1 MSNQIASMFAS
12 LGFKVD
18 TTGLDSFNS
27 KLREVRGNTVV
38 AARNIGVLAEKL
50 RSASSALDGVT
61 TKLDKV
67 SLKKANQN
75 IADSYKS
82 VATNVNL
89 VEKALISIQN
99 NQKGITKALG
109 RIHASVRAGE
119 PLWEKYRATVRAT
132 KEDLVAVN
140 GKMKELRANS
150 TVSLRVNQGRGGNSG
165 SGNQSTTRQTNNNS
179 MFGGMF
185 GGRGDFSGGFFRSML
200 PAVAL
205 AGGLPSAGFAVKETV
220 QAGRERMKMSNIMTA
235 STKDAEEYAKAMEYV
250 RAESNR
256 LGQST
261 TEMGLGFAKVMQSV
275 QGKLSLEKTQKIF
288 TGFGELM
295 TVMGNSADDQK
306 GVYRAMTQM
315 FSKGKIEAEEE
326 GQMAERGLPIKEL
339 IKKAAMEV
347 YKVDQKGYEKMR
359 KAGTVKAEDVLPRVA
374 ELMSEMANKNSALDK
389 ALNQSVVKQQQ
400 FMNRLND
407 FAENI
412 MNSGLDAFLGKVFD
426 LLTGIVDHVE
436 YLGSAYKTTFK
447 ALNNF
452 TNGNGVLITVLTV
465 VLGLLLRKRKSL
477 IASGRAATTFLG
489 SLKNLSKF
497 IGGVFNSRLMLL
509 ARRFIW
515 ITALI
520 EGIAF
525 ASDQITKKLSGEA
538 NWIDWLTMKFELLG
552 LKIQTITMDARQSL
566 QAFWYELTH
575 FGEETFESAFYFG
588 GKNYDTRDKWLQ
600 NKAQKSGIKPK
611 YPEKSFS
618 EFKNRYGKLPSM
630 SSLPSTPN
638 RVGIPYANV
647 TSQNFQKTRPL
658 NIYLDGTL
666 KYSTTIDDYAPSSSF
681 NLYDG

>member
-18 TTGLDSFNS
+18 TTGLDNFNS
-27 KLREVRGNTVV
+27 KLREVRGNTAV
-38 AARNIGVLAEKL
+38 AATNIGVLAERL
-50 RSASSALDGVT
+50 RSASAALDGVT

-67 SLKKANQN
+67 SLKKANEN

-82 VATNVNL
+82 VASNVNL
-89 VEKALISIQN
+89 VEKALTSIQN

-109 RIHASVRAGE
+109 RIHASVKAGE

-150 TVSLRVNQGRGGNSG
+150 TVSLRVNQGRGGSSSDNS
-165 SGNQSTTRQTNNNS
+165 SSTRQTNNNS

-261 TEMGLGFAKVMQSV
+261 TEMGLGFAKVLQSV

-326 GQMAERGLPIKEL
+326 GQIAERGIPIKEL

-374 ELMSEMANKNSALDK
+374 ELMSAMANKNSALDK

-412 MNSGLDAFLGKVFD
+412 MTGGLDEMLSNIFDKLTSLVDILSEITTGAKGFKKAIDDLTGGNGLLSIALTLIIGLLFKKRKAIVSVAKNLKNFSGIARVVTGFLNGGMGQALISIAKRFGFVGIAISGALILLQQFGKAIQDQKLGKWTWIDTLEAKLENFKLRWELMTLDMQVNWINLKHALD
-426 LLTGIVDHVE
+426 PTWWSSGKKEI
-436 YLGSAYKTTFK
+436 YKYVGDIN
-447 ALNNF
+447 A
-452 TNGNGVLITVLTV
+452 
-465 VLGLLLRKRKSL
+465 
-477 IASGRAATTFLG
+477 
-489 SLKNLSKF
+489 
-497 IGGVFNSRLMLL
+497 
-509 ARRFIW
+509 
-515 ITALI
+515 
-520 EGIAF
+520 
-525 ASDQITKKLSGEA
+525 KKLSQSSMPSKNAGSIAEKNQMQQAIQNA
-538 NWIDWLTMKFELLG
+538 NA
-552 LKIQTITMDARQSL
+552 AR
-566 QAFWYELTH
+566 
-575 FGEETFESAFYFG
+575 G
-588 GKNYDTRDKWLQ
+588 GD
-600 NKAQKSGIKPK
+600 
-611 YPEKSFS
+611 KSF
-618 EFKNRYGKLPSM
+618 P
-630 SSLPSTPN
+630 
-638 RVGIPYANV
+638 IPYASPNAFKNPIV
-647 TSQNFQKTRPL
+647 IN
-658 NIYLDGTL
+658 NINKFHFDENNKL
-666 KYSTTIDDYAPSSSF
+666 KYSNATADVMP
-681 NLYDG
+681 

>member
-27 KLREVRGNTVV
+27 KLREVRGNTAV
-38 AARNIGVLAEKL
+38 AATNIGVLAERL

-82 VATNVNL
+82 VASNVGL
-89 VEKALISIQN
+89 VEKALTSIQN

-109 RIHASVRAGE
+109 RIHASVKAGE
-119 PLWEKYRATVRAT
+119 PLWDKYRATVRAT
-132 KEDLVAVN
+132 KEELVAVN

-150 TVSLRVNQGRGGNSG
+150 TVSLRVNQGRGGGSSDNS
-165 SGNQSTTRQTNNNS
+165 SNTRQTNNNS

-185 GGRGDFSGGFFRSML
+185 GGRGEFSGGFFRSML

-220 QAGRERMKMSNIMTA
+220 QAGRERIKMSNIMTA
-235 STKDAEEYAKAMEYV
+235 STKDAEEYAKAMAYV
-250 RAESNR
+250 RSESNR

-261 TEMGLGFAKVMQSV
+261 TEMGLGFAKVIQSV

-374 ELMSEMANKNSALDK
+374 ELMSAMANKNNALDK

-412 MNSGLDAFLGKVFD
+412 MTGGLDAMLSNIFDKLTSLVDILSEITTGAKGFKKAIDDLTGGNGLLSIALTLVIGLLFKKRKAIVSVAKNLKNFSGIAMVVTSFLNGGFGQALITIAKRFGWVGLAISGALVLLQQFGKAIQDQKLGKWTWIDTLEAKLENFKLRWELMTLDMQVNWINLKHALD
-426 LLTGIVDHVE
+426 PTWWSSGKKEI
-436 YLGSAYKTTFK
+436 YKYVGDIN
-447 ALNNF
+447 A
-452 TNGNGVLITVLTV
+452 
-465 VLGLLLRKRKSL
+465 
-477 IASGRAATTFLG
+477 
-489 SLKNLSKF
+489 
-497 IGGVFNSRLMLL
+497 
-509 ARRFIW
+509 
-515 ITALI
+515 
-520 EGIAF
+520 
-525 ASDQITKKLSGEA
+525 KKLSSSSMPSKNAGSIAEKNQMQQAIQNA
-538 NWIDWLTMKFELLG
+538 NA
-552 LKIQTITMDARQSL
+552 AR
-566 QAFWYELTH
+566 
-575 FGEETFESAFYFG
+575 G
-588 GKNYDTRDKWLQ
+588 GD
-600 NKAQKSGIKPK
+600 
-611 YPEKSFS
+611 KSF
-618 EFKNRYGKLPSM
+618 P
-630 SSLPSTPN
+630 
-638 RVGIPYANV
+638 IPYASPNAFKNPIV
-647 TSQNFQKTRPL
+647 IN
-658 NIYLDGTL
+658 NINKFHFDENNKL
-666 KYSTTIDDYAPSSSF
+666 KYSNATADVMP
-681 NLYDG
+681 

>member
-18 TTGLDSFNS
+18 TTGLDAFNS

-82 VATNVNL
+82 VASNVGL
-89 VEKALISIQN
+89 VEKALTSIQN

-109 RIHASVRAGE
+109 RIHASVKAGE

-140 GKMKELRANS
+140 GKMKKLRANS
-150 TVSLRVNQGRGGNSG
+150 TVSLKVNQGRSGNSG
-165 SGNQSTTRQTNNNS
+165 SGNQSNTRQTNNN

-205 AGGLPSAGFAVKETV
+205 AGGLPTAGFAVKETV
-220 QAGRERMKMSNIMTA
+220 QAGRERIKMSNIMTA

-275 QGKLSLEKTQKIF
+275 QGKLSLEKAQKIF

-326 GQMAERGLPIKEL
+326 GQMAERGLPMKEL
-339 IKKAAMEV
+339 VKKAAMQV
-347 YKVDQKGYEKMR
+347 YKVNSDEYEKMR
-359 KAGTVKAEDVLPRVA
+359 KKGAVKAEDVLPRVA
-374 ELMSEMANKNSALDK
+374 ELMSEMANKNNALDK
-389 ALNQSVVKQQQ
+389 ALNQSLVKQQQ

-407 FAENI
+407 FAESI
-412 MNSGLDAFLGKVFD
+412 MTGGLDAMLGDIFD
-426 LLTGIVDHVE
+426 KLTTLVDILSDITNGAKEFKNGIDD
-436 YLGSAYKTTFK
+436 L
-447 ALNNF
+447 
-452 TNGNGVLITVLTV
+452 TNGNGLLSIAIAL
-465 VLGLLLRKRKSL
+465 VLGLLLKKRNLVKK
-477 IASGRAATTFLG
+477 ATKD
-489 SLKNLSKF
+489 LKNFSGIARIFTKF
-497 IGGVFNSRLMLL
+497 LNGRMGQALITIT
-509 ARRFIW
+509 RRFGLWGVAISAVLISFQKLGNALNDQKLGKWTWLDTLGAKLENFKLRWELMTLDMQVNW
-515 ITALI
+515 INLKHALDPTWWSSGNK
-520 EGIAF
+520 ETFRYFGDVNA
-525 ASDQITKKLSGEA
+525 KKLSSSDILSRNAGKHA
-538 NWIDWLTMKFELLG
+538 A
-552 LKIQTITMDARQSL
+552 QQQARQAVKNAEAA
-566 QAFWYELTH
+566 Q
-575 FGEETFESAFYFG
+575 G
-588 GKNYDTRDKWLQ
+588 GK
-600 NKAQKSGIKPK
+600 SGSP
-611 YPEKSFS
+611 
-618 EFKNRYGKLPSM
+618 
-630 SSLPSTPN
+630 
-638 RVGIPYANV
+638 IPYAAPNAFGQNIPKV
-647 TSQNFQKTRPL
+647 TINSMNKFYFDKD
-658 NIYLDGTL
+658 NKL
-666 KYSTTIDDYAPSSSF
+666 KRTDSAADVIP
-681 NLYDG
+681 

>member
-18 TTGLDSFNS
+18 TTGLDNFNS
-27 KLREVRGNTVV
+27 KLIEVRGNTVV

-50 RSASSALDGVT
+50 RSASAALDGVT

-82 VATNVNL
+82 VATNVGL
-89 VEKALISIQN
+89 VEKALTSIQN

-109 RIHASVRAGE
+109 RIHASVKSGE

-150 TVSLRVNQGRGGNSG
+150 IVSLRVNQGRGGSSSDNS
-165 SGNQSTTRQTNNNS
+165 SNTRQTNNNS

-220 QAGRERMKMSNIMTA
+220 QAGRERIKMSNIMTA
-235 STKDAEEYAKAMEYV
+235 ATKDTEEYTKAMEYV
-250 RAESNR
+250 RKESNR

-261 TEMGLGFAKVMQSV
+261 TEMGLGFAKVIQSV

-306 GVYRAMTQM
+306 GIYRAMTQM

-326 GQMAERGLPIKEL
+326 GQMAERGIPIKEL
-339 IKKAAMEV
+339 VKKAAMEV
-347 YKVDQKGYEKMR
+347 YKVDQKGYQKMR
-359 KAGTVKAEDVLPRVA
+359 KAGAVKAEDVLPRVA
-374 ELMSEMANKNSALDK
+374 ELMSAMANKNNALDK

-412 MNSGLDAFLGKVFD
+412 MTGGLDTMLSNIFDKLTALVDILSEITTGAKGFKKAIDDLTGGNGLLSIALTLIIGLLFKKRKAIVSVAKNLKNFSGIAMVVTGFLNGGFGQALITIAKRFGWVGLAISGALILLQQFGKAIQDQKLGKWTWID
-426 LLTGIVDHVE
+426 TLEARLE
-436 YLGSAYKTTFK
+436 NFK
-447 ALNNF
+447 LRWELMTLDMQVNWINLKHALSP
-452 TNGNGVLITVLTV
+452 TWW
-465 VLGLLLRKRKSL
+465 S
-477 IASGRAATTFLG
+477 SGKKEIFKYVGDINA
-489 SLKNLSKF
+489 
-497 IGGVFNSRLMLL
+497 
-509 ARRFIW
+509 
-515 ITALI
+515 
-520 EGIAF
+520 
-525 ASDQITKKLSGEA
+525 KKLSLSSMPSKNAGNIAEKNQVQQAIQNA
-538 NWIDWLTMKFELLG
+538 NA
-552 LKIQTITMDARQSL
+552 AR
-566 QAFWYELTH
+566 
-575 FGEETFESAFYFG
+575 G
-588 GKNYDTRDKWLQ
+588 GD
-600 NKAQKSGIKPK
+600 
-611 YPEKSFS
+611 KSF
-618 EFKNRYGKLPSM
+618 P
-630 SSLPSTPN
+630 
-638 RVGIPYANV
+638 IPYASPNAFKNPIV
-647 TSQNFQKTRPL
+647 IN
-658 NIYLDGTL
+658 NINKFHFDENNKL
-666 KYSTTIDDYAPSSSF
+666 KYSNATADVMP
-681 NLYDG
+681 

>member
-18 TTGLDSFNS
+18 TTGLDAFNS

-38 AARNIGVLAEKL
+38 ASRNIGVLAEKL

-82 VATNVNL
+82 VASNVNL
-89 VEKALISIQN
+89 VEKALTSIQN

-150 TVSLRVNQGRGGNSG
+150 TVSLRVNQGRSG
-165 SGNQSTTRQTNNNS
+165 SGSNNSSNTRQTNNN

-220 QAGRERMKMSNIMTA
+220 QAGRERIKMSNIMTA

-250 RAESNR
+250 RSESNR

-326 GQMAERGLPIKEL
+326 GQMAERGLPMKEL
-339 IKKAAMEV
+339 IKRAAMEV

-359 KAGTVKAEDVLPRVA
+359 KAGAVKAEDVLPRVA
-374 ELMSEMANKNSALDK
+374 ELMSEMANKNNALDK

-407 FAENI
+407 FAESI
-412 MNSGLDAFLGKVFD
+412 MTGGLDAMLGDIFD
-426 LLTGIVDHVE
+426 KLSALVDILSEITTGAKAFKKSIDELTG
-436 YLGSAYKTTFK
+436 
-447 ALNNF
+447 
-452 TNGNGVLITVLTV
+452 GNGLLSIALTL
-465 VLGLLLRKRKSL
+465 VLGLLFKKRKAVS
-477 IASGRAATTFLG
+477 SVT
-489 SLKNLSKF
+489 KNLKSF
-497 IGGVFNSRLMLL
+497 SGV
-509 ARRFIW
+509 ARIVTGFLNGRMGQ
-515 ITALI
+515 ALI
-520 EGIAF
+520 TITKRFGWVGLAISGALTLLQQF
-525 ASDQITKKLSGEA
+525 GKAMQDQKLGKWTWIDTLGAKLENFKLRWELMTLDMQVNWINLKHALDPTWWSSGKKETFRYFGDVNAKKLSSSDILSRNAGRIAAQRQATKAVENAEA
-538 NWIDWLTMKFELLG
+538 
-552 LKIQTITMDARQSL
+552 AR
-566 QAFWYELTH
+566 
-575 FGEETFESAFYFG
+575 G
-588 GKNYDTRDKWLQ
+588 GGN
-600 NKAQKSGIKPK
+600 NKPK
-611 YPEKSFS
+611 IPLASPYGVGRNIPPITINSMTNVNVDRRGSATS
-618 EFKNRYGKLPSM
+618 E
-630 SSLPSTPN
+630 
-638 RVGIPYANV
+638 VIADV
-647 TSQNFQKTRPL
+647 TQ
-658 NIYLDGTL
+658 
-666 KYSTTIDDYAPSSSF
+666 
-681 NLYDG
+681 

>member
-38 AARNIGVLAEKL
+38 AARNIGILAEKL

-82 VATNVNL
+82 VASNVNL
-89 VEKALISIQN
+89 VEKALTSIQN

-132 KEDLVAVN
+132 KEDLVSVN

-150 TVSLRVNQGRGGNSG
+150 TVSLRVNQGRGGSG
-165 SGNQSTTRQTNNNS
+165 SDNSSNTRQTNNN

-205 AGGLPSAGFAVKETV
+205 AGGLPSVGFAVKETV
-220 QAGRERMKMSNIMTA
+220 QAGRERIKMSNIMTA
-235 STKDAEEYAKAMEYV
+235 STKDAEEYAKAMAYV
-250 RAESNR
+250 RTESNR
-256 LGQST
+256 LGAST
-261 TEMGLGFAKVMQSV
+261 TEMGLGFAKVVQSV

-326 GQMAERGLPIKEL
+326 GQMAERGLPMKEL
-339 IKKAAMEV
+339 IKRAAMEV

-359 KAGTVKAEDVLPRVA
+359 KAGAVKAEDVLPRVA

-407 FAENI
+407 FAESI
-412 MNSGLDAFLGKVFD
+412 MTGGLDAMLGDIFD
-426 LLTGIVDHVE
+426 KLSALVDILSEITTGAKAFKKSIDDLTG
-436 YLGSAYKTTFK
+436 
-447 ALNNF
+447 
-452 TNGNGVLITVLTV
+452 GNGLLSIALTI
-465 VLGLLLRKRKSL
+465 VLGLLFKKRKAVS
-477 IASGRAATTFLG
+477 SVT
-489 SLKNLSKF
+489 KNLKSF
-497 IGGVFNSRLMLL
+497 SGIARIVTGFLNGRMGQALITIT
-509 ARRFIW
+509 RRFGWVGLAISGVLTLLQQFGKAMQDQKLGKWTW
-515 ITALI
+515 IDTLGAKLENFKLRWELMTLDMQVNWINLKHALDPTWWSSGKK
-520 EGIAF
+520 ETFRYFGDVNA
-525 ASDQITKKLSGEA
+525 KKLSSSDVLSRNAGRIAAQQQATKAVNNAEA
-538 NWIDWLTMKFELLG
+538 ARGGGSNKPQIPLASPYGFGRNVPPITIKSMTNVHIDKDGNVKRT
-552 LKIQTITMDARQSL
+552 
-566 QAFWYELTH
+566 
-575 FGEETFESAFYFG
+575 
-588 GKNYDTRDKWLQ
+588 DTTAD
-600 NKAQKSGIKPK
+600 
-611 YPEKSFS
+611 
-618 EFKNRYGKLPSM
+618 
-630 SSLPSTPN
+630 
-638 RVGIPYANV
+638 VIP
-647 TSQNFQKTRPL
+647 
-658 NIYLDGTL
+658 
-666 KYSTTIDDYAPSSSF
+666 
-681 NLYDG
+681 

>member
-82 VATNVNL
+82 VASNVNL
-89 VEKALISIQN
+89 VEKALTSIQN

-132 KEDLVAVN
+132 KEDLVSVN

-150 TVSLRVNQGRGGNSG
+150 TVSLRVNQGRGGSG
-165 SGNQSTTRQTNNNS
+165 SDNSSNTRQTNNN

-185 GGRGDFSGGFFRSML
+185 GGRGGDFSGGFFRSML

-220 QAGRERMKMSNIMTA
+220 QAGRERIKMSNIMTA
-235 STKDAEEYAKAMEYV
+235 STKDAEEYGKAMAYV
-250 RAESNR
+250 RSESNR

-326 GQMAERGLPIKEL
+326 GQMAERGLPMKEL

-359 KAGTVKAEDVLPRVA
+359 KAGAVKAEDVLPRVA

-400 FMNRLND
+400 FVNRLND
-407 FAENI
+407 FAESI
-412 MNSGLDAFLGKVFD
+412 MTGGLDAMLGDIFD
-426 LLTGIVDHVE
+426 KLSALVDILSEITTGAKEFKKSIDDLTG
-436 YLGSAYKTTFK
+436 
-447 ALNNF
+447 
-452 TNGNGVLITVLTV
+452 GNGLLSIALTL
-465 VLGLLLRKRKSL
+465 VLGLLFKKRKAVS
-477 IASGRAATTFLG
+477 SVT
-489 SLKNLSKF
+489 KNL
-497 IGGVFNSRLMLL
+497 
-509 ARRFIW
+509 
-515 ITALI
+515 
-520 EGIAF
+520 
-525 ASDQITKKLSGEA
+525 
-538 NWIDWLTMKFELLG
+538 
-552 LKIQTITMDARQSL
+552 
-566 QAFWYELTH
+566 
-575 FGEETFESAFYFG
+575 
-588 GKNYDTRDKWLQ
+588 
-600 NKAQKSGIKPK
+600 
-611 YPEKSFS
+611 KSFS
-618 EFKNRYGKLPSM
+618 GIARIVTGFLNGRMGQALITITKRFGWVGLAISGALTLLQQFGKAIEERKSGKWTWLDDFIMKVENTKLRFKLMTLEMELTWQNWKNRFNSDIKFTNKWETFRYFGIDGGSKLTNRELISRNAGKHAAQQQTQQAIKNAEASRGGGN
-630 SSLPSTPN
+630 SSP
-638 RVGIPYANV
+638 IPYASPNAFGKEMPKITINSMTNV
-647 TSQNFQKTRPL
+647 HVDKDG
-658 NIYLDGTL
+658 NIKRQEATADVM
-666 KYSTTIDDYAPSSSF
+666 P
-681 NLYDG
+681 

>member
-18 TTGLDSFNS
+18 TTGLDVFNS

-67 SLKKANQN
+67 SLKKSNQN

-89 VEKALISIQN
+89 VEKALTSIQN

-119 PLWEKYRATVRAT
+119 PLWERYRATVRAT

-150 TVSLRVNQGRGGNSG
+150 TVSLRVNQGRGSSDNPT
-165 SGNQSTTRQTNNNS
+165 NTRQNNNPS
-179 MFGGMF
+179 FFGGMF

-220 QAGRERMKMSNIMTA
+220 QAGRERIKMSNIMTA

-250 RAESNR
+250 RTESNL

-326 GQMAERGLPIKEL
+326 GQMAERGLPMKEL

-347 YKVDQKGYEKMR
+347 YNVDQKGYEKMR
-359 KAGTVKAEDVLPRVA
+359 KAGTVKAEDVLPKVA
-374 ELMSEMANKNSALDK
+374 ELMSAMANKNNALEK

-407 FAENI
+407 FAESI
-412 MNSGLDAFLGKVFD
+412 MTGGLDAMLGNIFESLTKIVDILSEITTGMKEFKKSVD
-426 LLTGIVDHVE
+426 DLTG
-436 YLGSAYKTTFK
+436 
-447 ALNNF
+447 
-452 TNGNGVLITVLTV
+452 GNGLLAIVLSVI
-465 VLGLLLRKRKSL
+465 LGLLFKKRKVVKNLAKEVKNFSGIMRVFTGFLNGRLGQAL
-477 IASGRAATTFLG
+477 IFVTRRFGLWGFAIAGVLTAFQNLG
-489 SLKNLSKF
+489 NAMNDRKLGKWTWLDDVSAKIENIGLRFKVMLLDVQLGWRNLKNTMNPN
-497 IGGVFNSRLMLL
+497 IVFKGDYKTFKWFGIDKTSTLTNRNMISRNAGQYAMQQQNQQ
-509 ARRFIW
+509 AIKN
-515 ITALI
+515 A
-520 EGIAF
+520 
-525 ASDQITKKLSGEA
+525 EA
-538 NWIDWLTMKFELLG
+538 
-552 LKIQTITMDARQSL
+552 AV
-566 QAFWYELTH
+566 
-575 FGEETFESAFYFG
+575 G
-588 GKNYDTRDKWLQ
+588 GKGHR
-600 NKAQKSGIKPK
+600 SP
-611 YPEKSFS
+611 
-618 EFKNRYGKLPSM
+618 
-630 SSLPSTPN
+630 
-638 RVGIPYANV
+638 IPYAAPNAFQQEIPKV
-647 TSQNFQKTRPL
+647 TINSMNKFYFDKD
-658 NIYLDGTL
+658 NSL
-666 KYSTTIDDYAPSSSF
+666 KRQEITSDVMP
-681 NLYDG
+681 

>member
-27 KLREVRGNTVV
+27 KLREVRGNTV
-38 AARNIGVLAEKL
+38 ASARNIGVLAEKL

-82 VATNVNL
+82 VASNVNL
-89 VEKALISIQN
+89 VEKALTSIQN
-99 NQKGITKALG
+99 NQKGITKSLG

-150 TVSLRVNQGRGGNSG
+150 AVSLRVNQGRGGSG
-165 SGNQSTTRQTNNNS
+165 SDNPSNTRQTNNN

-220 QAGRERMKMSNIMTA
+220 QAGRERIKMSNIMTA
-235 STKDAEEYAKAMEYV
+235 STKDAEEYGKAMAYV
-250 RAESNR
+250 RSESNR

-326 GQMAERGLPIKEL
+326 GQMAERGLPMKEL

-347 YKVDQKGYEKMR
+347 YKVDQAGYAKMR
-359 KAGTVKAEDVLPRVA
+359 KAGAVKAEDVLPRVA
-374 ELMSEMANKNSALDK
+374 ELMSEMANKNNALDK

-407 FAENI
+407 FAESI
-412 MNSGLDAFLGKVFD
+412 MTGGLDAMLGDIFD
-426 LLTGIVDHVE
+426 KLSALVDILSEITTGAKEFKKSIDDLTG
-436 YLGSAYKTTFK
+436 
-447 ALNNF
+447 
-452 TNGNGVLITVLTV
+452 GNGLLSIAVTL
-465 VLGLLLRKRKSL
+465 VLGLLFKKRKAISSVAKNLKSFSGIARIVTGFLNGGMGQAL
-477 IASGRAATTFLG
+477 IKITKRFGWVGLAISGALTFLQQFG
-489 SLKNLSKF
+489 KAMQDRKLGKWTWIDTLEAKLENFKLRWELMTLDIQVGWINLKHALDPFWVSSGKKETFRYFGDLS
-497 IGGVFNSRLMLL
+497 
-509 ARRFIW
+509 A
-515 ITALI
+515 
-520 EGIAF
+520 
-525 ASDQITKKLSGEA
+525 KKLSSPYVLSRNAGQQVLKQQTQQAIKNVEA
-538 NWIDWLTMKFELLG
+538 SRG
-552 LKIQTITMDARQSL
+552 S
-566 QAFWYELTH
+566 
-575 FGEETFESAFYFG
+575 G
-588 GKNYDTRDKWLQ
+588 DK
-600 NKAQKSGIKPK
+600 SP
-611 YPEKSFS
+611 
-618 EFKNRYGKLPSM
+618 
-630 SSLPSTPN
+630 
-638 RVGIPYANV
+638 IPYASPNPFGKIPKITINSMTNV
-647 TSQNFQKTRPL
+647 HIDK
-658 NIYLDGTL
+658 DGNT
-666 KYSTTIDDYAPSSSF
+666 KRTEATADVMP
-681 NLYDG
+681 

>member
-61 TKLDKV
+61 IKLDKV

-82 VATNVNL
+82 VASNVNL
-89 VEKALISIQN
+89 VEKALTSIQN

-132 KEDLVAVN
+132 KEDLVSVN
-140 GKMKELRANS
+140 GKMKDLRANS
-150 TVSLRVNQGRGGNSG
+150 TVSLRVNQGRGGSG
-165 SGNQSTTRQTNNNS
+165 SDNSSNTRQTNNN

-220 QAGRERMKMSNIMTA
+220 HAGRERIKMSNIMTA
-235 STKDAEEYAKAMEYV
+235 STKDAEEYAKAMAYV

-326 GQMAERGLPIKEL
+326 GQMAERGLPMKEL

-359 KAGTVKAEDVLPRVA
+359 KAGAVKAEDVLPRVA

-407 FAENI
+407 FAESI
-412 MNSGLDAFLGKVFD
+412 MTGGLDAMLGDIFDKLSALVDILSEITTGAKAFKKSIDDLTGGNGLLSIALTLIIGLLFKKRKAVSSVTKNLKSFSGVARIVTGFLNGRMGQALITITKRFGWVGLAISGALTLLQQFGKAMQDQKLGKWTWIDTLGAKLENFKLRWELMTLDMQVNWIN
-426 LLTGIVDHVE
+426 LKHALDHTWWYSGKKE
-436 YLGSAYKTTFK
+436 T
-447 ALNNF
+447 
-452 TNGNGVLITVLTV
+452 
-465 VLGLLLRKRKSL
+465 LRYRGD
-477 IASGRAATTFLG
+477 INA
-489 SLKNLSKF
+489 
-497 IGGVFNSRLMLL
+497 
-509 ARRFIW
+509 
-515 ITALI
+515 
-520 EGIAF
+520 
-525 ASDQITKKLSGEA
+525 KKLSSSDVLSRSAGQQALKQQTQQAIKNAEA
-538 NWIDWLTMKFELLG
+538 S
-552 LKIQTITMDARQSL
+552 R
-566 QAFWYELTH
+566 
-575 FGEETFESAFYFG
+575 G
-588 GKNYDTRDKWLQ
+588 G
-600 NKAQKSGIKPK
+600 SG
-611 YPEKSFS
+611 
-618 EFKNRYGKLPSM
+618 N
-630 SSLPSTPN
+630 SSP
-638 RVGIPYANV
+638 IPYASPNAFGKSIPKITINSMTNV
-647 TSQNFQKTRPL
+647 HIDK
-658 NIYLDGTL
+658 DGNT
-666 KYSTTIDDYAPSSSF
+666 KRTEATADVIP
-681 NLYDG
+681 

>member
-82 VATNVNL
+82 VASNVNL
-89 VEKALISIQN
+89 VEKALTSIQN

-150 TVSLRVNQGRGGNSG
+150 TVSLRVNQGRGGSG
-165 SGNQSTTRQTNNNS
+165 SENSSNTRQTNNN

-220 QAGRERMKMSNIMTA
+220 QAGRERIKMSNIMTA
-235 STKDAEEYAKAMEYV
+235 STKDAEEYAKAMSYV
-250 RAESNR
+250 RTESNR

-326 GQMAERGLPIKEL
+326 GQMAERGLPMKEL
-339 IKKAAMEV
+339 VKKAAMEV
-347 YKVDQKGYEKMR
+347 YKVDQTGYAKMR
-359 KAGTVKAEDVLPRVA
+359 KAGAVKAEDVLPRVA

-389 ALNQSVVKQQQ
+389 ALNQSTVKQQQ

-407 FAENI
+407 FSENL
-412 MNSGLDAFLGKVFD
+412 MTSGLDTMLGNIFDKLSDLVD
-426 LLTGIVDHVE
+426 LLSEITAGAK
-436 YLGSAYKTTFK
+436 GFKKTLDDLTD
-447 ALNNF
+447 
-452 TNGNGVLITVLTV
+452 GNGLLSIALTI
-465 VLGLLLRKRKSL
+465 VLGLLFKKRKA
-477 IASGRAATTFLG
+477 IASVAR
-489 SLKNLSKF
+489 NL
-497 IGGVFNSRLMLL
+497 
-509 ARRFIW
+509 
-515 ITALI
+515 
-520 EGIAF
+520 
-525 ASDQITKKLSGEA
+525 
-538 NWIDWLTMKFELLG
+538 
-552 LKIQTITMDARQSL
+552 
-566 QAFWYELTH
+566 
-575 FGEETFESAFYFG
+575 
-588 GKNYDTRDKWLQ
+588 
-600 NKAQKSGIKPK
+600 
-611 YPEKSFS
+611 KSFS
-618 EFKNRYGKLPSM
+618 SIARMVTGFLNGRMGQALITIIKRFGWVGLAIAGALTLLQQFGKAMEERKAGKWTWLDDFIMKVENTKLRFKLMTLEMQLTWQNWKNRFNGDIEFTNKWETFRYFGIDGGSKLTNRELISRNAGKHAEQQQTQQALKNAEASGGGNKSP
-630 SSLPSTPN
+630 
-638 RVGIPYANV
+638 IPYAAPNAFGKEIPKININSMTNV
-647 TSQNFQKTRPL
+647 HIDKDG
-658 NIYLDGTL
+658 NIKRQEATADVM
-666 KYSTTIDDYAPSSSF
+666 P
-681 NLYDG
+681 

>member
-18 TTGLDSFNS
+18 TTGLDTFNS

-38 AARNIGVLAEKL
+38 ASRNIGVLAEKL

-82 VATNVNL
+82 VASNVGL
-89 VEKALISIQN
+89 VEKALTSIQN

-132 KEDLVAVN
+132 KEDLVSVN

-150 TVSLRVNQGRGGNSG
+150 TVSLRVNQGRGGSSG
-165 SGNQSTTRQTNNNS
+165 SGNQSNTRQTNNN

-220 QAGRERMKMSNIMTA
+220 QAGRERIKMSNIMTA

-250 RAESNR
+250 RSESNR

-261 TEMGLGFAKVMQSV
+261 TEMGLGFAKVIQSV

-326 GQMAERGLPIKEL
+326 GQMAERGLPMKEL

-412 MNSGLDAFLGKVFD
+412 MNSGLDAFLGKVFE

-447 ALNNF
+447 ALNSF

-465 VLGLLLRKRKSL
+465 VLGLLLRKRKAL
-477 IASGRAATTFLG
+477 IASGRASSTFLG
-489 SLKNLSKF
+489 SLKNLGGF
-497 IGGVFNSRLMLL
+497 IAGVFNSRLMLL

-588 GKNYDTRDKWLQ
+588 GKNYGTRDKWLQ

-630 SSLPSTPN
+630 SNLPSTPN
-638 RVGIPYANV
+638 RVGIPFANA
-647 TSQNFQKTRPL
+647 TGQNFQQPRPL
-658 NIYLDGTL
+658 SIYLNGEL
-666 KYSTTIDDYAPSSSF
+666 KYSTQIDDYSPSPSY
-681 NLYDG
+681 NLHT

>member
-18 TTGLDSFNS
+18 TTGLDAFNS

-38 AARNIGVLAEKL
+38 ASRNIGVLAEKL

-89 VEKALISIQN
+89 VEKALTSIQN

-150 TVSLRVNQGRGGNSG
+150 TVSLRVNQGRGGGSDNS
-165 SGNQSTTRQTNNNS
+165 SNTRQTNNNN

-185 GGRGDFSGGFFRSML
+185 GGRGGDFSGGFFRSML

-235 STKDAEEYAKAMEYV
+235 STKDAEEYGKAMAYV
-250 RAESNR
+250 RSESNR

-315 FSKGKIEAEEE
+315 FSKVKIEAEEE
-326 GQMAERGLPIKEL
+326 GQMAERGLPMKEL
-339 IKKAAMEV
+339 VKRAAMEV

-374 ELMSEMANKNSALDK
+374 EIMSEMANKNDALAK
-389 ALNQSVVKQQQ
+389 ALEQSLTKQTR

-412 MNSGLDAFLGKVFD
+412 MNSGLDAFLGEVFE

-477 IASGRAATTFLG
+477 IASGRAASTFLG
-489 SLKNLSKF
+489 SLKNLSGF
-497 IGGVFNSRLMLL
+497 IAGVFNSRLMLL

-575 FGEETFESAFYFG
+575 FGEESFESAFYFG
-588 GKNYDTRDKWLQ
+588 GKNYGTRDKWLIHKGEQ
-600 NKAQKSGIKPK
+600 PYQEPK
-611 YPEKSFS
+611 NPEGSILESKRKYDEILNRPQRSRFS
-618 EFKNRYGKLPSM
+618 P
-630 SSLPSTPN
+630 PN
-638 RVGIPYANV
+638 RTTAQAINQP
-647 TSQNFQKTRPL
+647 RPL
-658 NIYLDGTL
+658 SIYLNGEL
-666 KYSTTIDDYAPSSSF
+666 KYSTQIDDYSPSPSY
-681 NLYDG
+681 NLHA

>member
-50 RSASSALDGVT
+50 RSASAALDGVT
-61 TKLDKV
+61 TRLDKV

-82 VATNVNL
+82 VASNVGL
-89 VEKALISIQN
+89 VEKALTSIQN

-109 RIHASVRAGE
+109 RIHASVKAGE

-150 TVSLRVNQGRGGNSG
+150 TVSLRVNQGHGGSSG
-165 SGNQSTTRQTNNNS
+165 SGNSSNTRQTNNNS

-220 QAGRERMKMSNIMTA
+220 KAGRERIKMSNIMTA

-250 RAESNR
+250 RTESNR

-374 ELMSEMANKNSALDK
+374 ELMSAMANKNSALDK

-412 MNSGLDAFLGKVFD
+412 MTGGLDAMLSNIFDKLTSLVDILSEITAGAKGFKKAIDDLTGGNGLLSIALTLVIGLLFKKRKAIVSVAKNLKNFSGIARIVTGFLNGGFGQALITIAKRFGWVGLAISGALVLLQQFGKAIQDQKLGKWTWIDTLEAKLENFKLRWELMTLDMQVNWINLKHALD
-426 LLTGIVDHVE
+426 PTWWSSGKKE
-436 YLGSAYKTTFK
+436 TFRYFGEVK
-447 ALNNF
+447 A
-452 TNGNGVLITVLTV
+452 
-465 VLGLLLRKRKSL
+465 
-477 IASGRAATTFLG
+477 
-489 SLKNLSKF
+489 
-497 IGGVFNSRLMLL
+497 
-509 ARRFIW
+509 
-515 ITALI
+515 
-520 EGIAF
+520 
-525 ASDQITKKLSGEA
+525 KKLSSSDTLSRNAGQIALQKQNQQAIKNAEA
-538 NWIDWLTMKFELLG
+538 
-552 LKIQTITMDARQSL
+552 AR
-566 QAFWYELTH
+566 
-575 FGEETFESAFYFG
+575 G
-588 GKNYDTRDKWLQ
+588 GD
-600 NKAQKSGIKPK
+600 
-611 YPEKSFS
+611 KSF
-618 EFKNRYGKLPSM
+618 P
-630 SSLPSTPN
+630 
-638 RVGIPYANV
+638 IPYASPNAFKNPIV
-647 TSQNFQKTRPL
+647 IN
-658 NIYLDGTL
+658 NINKFHFDENNKL
-666 KYSTTIDDYAPSSSF
+666 KYSNATADVMP
-681 NLYDG
+681 

>member
-38 AARNIGVLAEKL
+38 AARNIGVLSEKL

-82 VATNVNL
+82 VASNVNL
-89 VEKALISIQN
+89 VEKALTSIQN

-150 TVSLRVNQGRGGNSG
+150 TVSLRVNQGRGGSG
-165 SGNQSTTRQTNNNS
+165 SDNSANTRQTNNN

-220 QAGRERMKMSNIMTA
+220 QAGRERIKMSNIMTA
-235 STKDAEEYAKAMEYV
+235 STKDAEEYGKAMAYV

-261 TEMGLGFAKVMQSV
+261 TEMGLGFAQVMQSV

-326 GQMAERGLPIKEL
+326 GQMAERGLPMKEL
-339 IKKAAMEV
+339 VKKAAMEV
-347 YKVDQKGYEKMR
+347 YKVDQAGYAKMR
-359 KAGTVKAEDVLPRVA
+359 KAGAVKAEDVLPRVA

-389 ALNQSVVKQQQ
+389 ALNQSTVKQQQ

-407 FAENI
+407 FSENL
-412 MNSGLDAFLGKVFD
+412 MTSGLDTMLGNIFDKLSDLVD
-426 LLTGIVDHVE
+426 LLSEITAGAK
-436 YLGSAYKTTFK
+436 GFKKTLDDLTD
-447 ALNNF
+447 
-452 TNGNGVLITVLTV
+452 GNGLLSIALTI
-465 VLGLLLRKRKSL
+465 VLGLLFKKRKA
-477 IASGRAATTFLG
+477 IASVARNLKSFSSIARMVTGFLNGRMG
-489 SLKNLSKF
+489 Q
-497 IGGVFNSRLMLL
+497 
-509 ARRFIW
+509 
-515 ITALI
+515 ALI
-520 EGIAF
+520 T
-525 ASDQITKKLSGEA
+525 ITKRFGWVGLAIAGALTLLQQFGKAMEERKTGK
-538 NWIDWLTMKFELLG
+538 WTWLDDFIMKFENTKLRFELM
-552 LKIQTITMDARQSL
+552 TL
-566 QAFWYELTH
+566 QMELTWQNWKNR
-575 FGEETFESAFYFG
+575 FNGDIKFTNKWETFRYFG
-588 GKNYDTRDKWLQ
+588 IDGGSNLTNRELISRNAGKHAAQQQTQQALKNAEASRGG
-600 NKAQKSGIKPK
+600 NKSP
-611 YPEKSFS
+611 
-618 EFKNRYGKLPSM
+618 
-630 SSLPSTPN
+630 
-638 RVGIPYANV
+638 IPYAAPNAFGKEIPKITINSMTNV
-647 TSQNFQKTRPL
+647 HLDKDG
-658 NIYLDGTL
+658 NIKRQEATADVM
-666 KYSTTIDDYAPSSSF
+666 P
-681 NLYDG
+681 

>member
-27 KLREVRGNTVV
+27 KLREVRGNTV
-38 AARNIGVLAEKL
+38 AASRNIGVLAEKL

-82 VATNVNL
+82 VASNVNL
-89 VEKALISIQN
+89 VEKALTSIQN

-132 KEDLVAVN
+132 KEDLVSVN

-150 TVSLRVNQGRGGNSG
+150 TVSLRVNQGRGGSG
-165 SGNQSTTRQTNNNS
+165 SDNSSNTRQTNNNN

-250 RAESNR
+250 RSESNR

-326 GQMAERGLPIKEL
+326 GQIAERGLPMKEL
-339 IKKAAMEV
+339 VKRAAMEV

-359 KAGTVKAEDVLPRVA
+359 KAGAVKAEDVLPRVA

-412 MNSGLDAFLGKVFD
+412 MTSGLDAFLGEVFE

-452 TNGNGVLITVLTV
+452 TNGNGLLVAILTV

-477 IASGRAATTFLG
+477 IASGRAASTFLG
-489 SLKNLSKF
+489 SLKNLSGF
-497 IGGVFNSRLMLL
+497 IAGVFNSRLMLL

-588 GKNYDTRDKWLQ
+588 GKNYGTRDKWLIHKGEQ
-600 NKAQKSGIKPK
+600 PYQPPK
-611 YPEKSFS
+611 QPKGSIL
-618 EFKNRYGKLPSM
+618 EFKQTYDEILNRPQRSRFA
-630 SSLPSTPN
+630 PPN
-638 RVGIPYANV
+638 R
-647 TSQNFQKTRPL
+647 TSAHAINQPRPL
-658 NIYLDGTL
+658 SIYLNGEL
-666 KYSTTIDDYAPSSSF
+666 KYSTQIDDYSPSPSY
-681 NLYDG
+681 NLHA

>member
-82 VATNVNL
+82 VANNVGL
-89 VEKALISIQN
+89 VEKALTSIQN

-150 TVSLRVNQGRGGNSG
+150 TVSLRVNQGRGSG
-165 SGNQSTTRQTNNNS
+165 SSGNQSNTRQTNNN
-179 MFGGMF
+179 MFGGVF

-220 QAGRERMKMSNIMTA
+220 QAGRERIKMSNIMTA
-235 STKDAEEYAKAMEYV
+235 STKDAEEYGKAMAYV
-250 RAESNR
+250 RSESNR
-256 LGQST
+256 LGAST

-326 GQMAERGLPIKEL
+326 GQMAERGLPMKEL

-407 FAENI
+407 FAESI
-412 MNSGLDAFLGKVFD
+412 MTGGLDAMLGNIFDKLSALVDILSEITTGAKEFKKSIDDLTGGNGLLSIALTLIIGLLFKKRKAVSSVTKNLKNFSGVARIVTGFLNGRMGQALITITKRFGWVGLAISGALTLLQQFGKAMQDQKLGKWTWID
-426 LLTGIVDHVE
+426 T
-436 YLGSAYKTTFK
+436 LGAKLENFKLRWELMTLDMQVNWINLKHALDPTWWSSGKKETFRYFGDVN
-447 ALNNF
+447 A
-452 TNGNGVLITVLTV
+452 
-465 VLGLLLRKRKSL
+465 
-477 IASGRAATTFLG
+477 
-489 SLKNLSKF
+489 
-497 IGGVFNSRLMLL
+497 
-509 ARRFIW
+509 
-515 ITALI
+515 
-520 EGIAF
+520 
-525 ASDQITKKLSGEA
+525 KKLSSSDILSRNAGQQALKQQTQQAIKNAEA
-538 NWIDWLTMKFELLG
+538 S
-552 LKIQTITMDARQSL
+552 R
-566 QAFWYELTH
+566 
-575 FGEETFESAFYFG
+575 G
-588 GKNYDTRDKWLQ
+588 GG
-600 NKAQKSGIKPK
+600 NKSP
-611 YPEKSFS
+611 
-618 EFKNRYGKLPSM
+618 
-630 SSLPSTPN
+630 
-638 RVGIPYANV
+638 IPYASPNAFGKSIPKITINSMTNV
-647 TSQNFQKTRPL
+647 HIDK
-658 NIYLDGTL
+658 DGNT
-666 KYSTTIDDYAPSSSF
+666 KRTEATADVMP
-681 NLYDG
+681 

>member
-18 TTGLDSFNS
+18 TTGLDAFNS

-38 AARNIGVLAEKL
+38 ASRNIGVLAEKL

-82 VATNVNL
+82 VASNVGL
-89 VEKALISIQN
+89 VEKALTSIQN

-150 TVSLRVNQGRGGNSG
+150 TVSLRVNQGRGGNG
-165 SGNQSTTRQTNNNS
+165 SDNSSNTRQTNNN

-185 GGRGDFSGGFFRSML
+185 GRGGGGDFSGGFFRSML

-220 QAGRERMKMSNIMTA
+220 QAGRERIKMSNIMTA
-235 STKDAEEYAKAMEYV
+235 STKDAKEYGKAMAYV
-250 RAESNR
+250 RSESNR

-326 GQMAERGLPIKEL
+326 GQMAERGLPMKEL
-339 IKKAAMEV
+339 IKRAAMEV

-412 MNSGLDAFLGKVFD
+412 MNSGLDAFLGDVFD

-447 ALNNF
+447 ALDKF
-452 TNGNGVLITVLTV
+452 TNGNGLLITVLTV
-465 VLGLLLRKRKSL
+465 VLGLLISKRKSL
-477 IASGRAATTFLG
+477 ITSGRAASTFLG
-489 SLKNLSKF
+489 SLKNLSGF
-497 IGGVFNSRLMLL
+497 IAGVFNSRLMLL

-575 FGEETFESAFYFG
+575 FGEESFESAFYFG
-588 GKNYDTRDKWLQ
+588 GKNYGTRDKWLIHKGEQ
-600 NKAQKSGIKPK
+600 PYQEPK
-611 YPEKSFS
+611 NPEGSILESKRKYDEILNRPQRSRFS
-618 EFKNRYGKLPSM
+618 P
-630 SSLPSTPN
+630 PN
-638 RVGIPYANV
+638 RTTAQAINQP
-647 TSQNFQKTRPL
+647 RPL
-658 NIYLDGTL
+658 SIYLNGEL
-666 KYSTTIDDYAPSSSF
+666 KYSTQIDDYSPSPSY
-681 NLYDG
+681 NLHA

>member
-50 RSASSALDGVT
+50 RSASAALDGVT

-82 VATNVNL
+82 VASNVNL
-89 VEKALISIQN
+89 VEKALTSIQN

-132 KEDLVAVN
+132 KEDLVSVN

-150 TVSLRVNQGRGGNSG
+150 TVSLRVNQGRGTDN
-165 SGNQSTTRQTNNNS
+165 SGNQSNTRQTNNN

-205 AGGLPSAGFAVKETV
+205 AGGLPSAGFAAKEVV
-220 QAGRERMKMSNIMTA
+220 QAGRERIKMSNIMTA
-235 STKDAEEYAKAMEYV
+235 STKDAEEYAKAMAYV
-250 RAESNR
+250 RVESNR

-326 GQMAERGLPIKEL
+326 GQMAERGLPMKEL

-359 KAGTVKAEDVLPRVA
+359 KSGTVKAEDVLPRVA
-374 ELMSEMANKNSALDK
+374 ELMSEMANKNDALAK
-389 ALNQSVVKQQQ
+389 ALEQSLSKQQQ

-412 MNSGLDAFLGKVFD
+412 MTSGLDAFLGEVFE

-436 YLGSAYKTTFK
+436 YLGSAYKTTFE

-452 TNGNGVLITVLTV
+452 TNGNGLLITVLTV

-477 IASGRAATTFLG
+477 IASGKAASTFLG
-489 SLKNLSKF
+489 SLKNLGGF
-497 IGGVFNSRLMLL
+497 ISGVFNSRLMLL

-515 ITALI
+515 VTALI

-575 FGEETFESAFYFG
+575 LGEETFESAFYFG
-588 GKNYDTRDKWLQ
+588 GKNYGTRDKWLIHKGEQ
-600 NKAQKSGIKPK
+600 PYQAPRHPKGSILESKQKYDEIL
-611 YPEKSFS
+611 
-618 EFKNRYGKLPSM
+618 NRPQRSRFA
-630 SSLPSTPN
+630 PPN
-638 RVGIPYANV
+638 RDSVHSINQP
-647 TSQNFQKTRPL
+647 RPL
-658 NIYLDGTL
+658 SIYLNGDL
-666 KYSTTIDDYAPSSSF
+666 KYSTQIDDYSPSSSF

>member
-18 TTGLDSFNS
+18 TTGLDAFNS

-82 VATNVNL
+82 VASNVNL
-89 VEKALISIQN
+89 VEKALTSIQN

-150 TVSLRVNQGRGGNSG
+150 TVSLRVNQGRDGNSVL
-165 SGNQSTTRQTNNNS
+165 GNQSNTRQTNNN

-220 QAGRERMKMSNIMTA
+220 QAGRERIKMSNIMTA

-326 GQMAERGLPIKEL
+326 GQMAERGLPMKEL
-339 IKKAAMEV
+339 VKRAAMEV

-374 ELMSEMANKNSALDK
+374 ELMSEMAKKNDALDK
-389 ALNQSVVKQQQ
+389 ALNQSLVKQQQ

-407 FAENI
+407 FSESI
-412 MNSGLDAFLGKVFD
+412 MTGGLDTMLGDIFD
-426 LLTGIVDHVE
+426 KLTALVDILSDITNGAKEFKKGIDD
-436 YLGSAYKTTFK
+436 L
-447 ALNNF
+447 
-452 TNGNGVLITVLTV
+452 TNGNGLLSIAITL
-465 VLGLLLRKRKSL
+465 VLGLLLKKRNLVKKATKDLKNFSGIARIFTRLLNGRFVQAL
-477 IASGRAATTFLG
+477 INVTKRFGLWGVAISAVLIGLQKLG
-489 SLKNLSKF
+489 SAMERRSLGEWTWVDDVITKFENLRLRFRVMTLDMQLNWQNLKNTMNPNIKF
-497 IGGVFNSRLMLL
+497 KGDYETYKWFGVNNPTSLTNRELISRN
-509 ARRFIW
+509 AGKYAAQQQAKQAVRN
-515 ITALI
+515 A
-520 EGIAF
+520 
-525 ASDQITKKLSGEA
+525 EA
-538 NWIDWLTMKFELLG
+538 A
-552 LKIQTITMDARQSL
+552 Q
-566 QAFWYELTH
+566 
-575 FGEETFESAFYFG
+575 G
-588 GKNYDTRDKWLQ
+588 GK
-600 NKAQKSGIKPK
+600 SGSP
-611 YPEKSFS
+611 
-618 EFKNRYGKLPSM
+618 
-630 SSLPSTPN
+630 
-638 RVGIPYANV
+638 IPYAAPNAFGQNIPKV
-647 TSQNFQKTRPL
+647 TINSMTKVHMDKDGNQKRTE
-658 NIYLDGTL
+658 
-666 KYSTTIDDYAPSSSF
+666 STADILP
-681 NLYDG
+681 

>member
-82 VATNVNL
+82 VASNVNL
-89 VEKALISIQN
+89 VEKALTSIQN

-132 KEDLVAVN
+132 KEDLVSVN

-150 TVSLRVNQGRGGNSG
+150 TVSLRVNQGRGGKGRGGKSD
-165 SGNQSTTRQTNNNS
+165 TRQTNNNN
-179 MFGGMF
+179 MFGDMF
-185 GGRGDFSGGFFRSML
+185 GGRGDFSGGFFRSMF

-235 STKDAEEYAKAMEYV
+235 STKDAEEYGKAMAYV
-250 RAESNR
+250 RSESNR

-326 GQMAERGLPIKEL
+326 GQMAERGLPMKEL

-347 YKVDQKGYEKMR
+347 YKVDQAGYAKMR
-359 KAGTVKAEDVLPRVA
+359 KAGAVKAEDVLPRVA
-374 ELMSEMANKNSALDK
+374 ELMSEMANKNNALAK
-389 ALNQSVVKQQQ
+389 ALEQSSNKQQR

-412 MNSGLDAFLGKVFD
+412 MTSGLDAFLGEVFE

-436 YLGSAYKTTFK
+436 YLGSAYKTTFE

-452 TNGNGVLITVLTV
+452 TNGNGLLVAVLTV

-477 IASGRAATTFLG
+477 IASGKAASTFLG
-489 SLKNLSKF
+489 SLKNLGGF
-497 IGGVFNSRLMLL
+497 IASVFNSRLMLL

-515 ITALI
+515 VTALI

-525 ASDQITKKLSGEA
+525 ASDQITKKMSGEA

-552 LKIQTITMDARQSL
+552 LKIKTITMDARQSL

-588 GKNYDTRDKWLQ
+588 GKNYGTRDKWLIHKGEKPYQ
-600 NKAQKSGIKPK
+600 APKPTEDSILESKRKYDGVLNGTPRSGFVP
-611 YPEKSFS
+611 
-618 EFKNRYGKLPSM
+618 
-630 SSLPSTPN
+630 PN
-638 RVGIPYANV
+638 RTTAQAINQP
-647 TSQNFQKTRPL
+647 RPL
-658 NIYLDGTL
+658 SIYLNGDL
-666 KYSTTIDDYAPSSSF
+666 KYSTQIDDYSPSSSF

>member
-82 VATNVNL
+82 VASNVNL
-89 VEKALISIQN
+89 VEKALTSIQN

-132 KEDLVAVN
+132 KEDLVSVN

-150 TVSLRVNQGRGGNSG
+150 TVSLRVNQGRGGGSDNS
-165 SGNQSTTRQTNNNS
+165 SNTRQTNNNN

-220 QAGRERMKMSNIMTA
+220 QAGRERIKMSNIMTA
-235 STKDAEEYAKAMEYV
+235 STKDAEEYAKAMAYV
-250 RAESNR
+250 RSESNR

-326 GQMAERGLPIKEL
+326 GQMAERGLPMKEL

-359 KAGTVKAEDVLPRVA
+359 KAGAVKAEDVLPRVA
-374 ELMSEMANKNSALDK
+374 ELMSEMANKNNALDK

-412 MNSGLDAFLGKVFD
+412 MNSGLDSFLGEVFD

-452 TNGNGVLITVLTV
+452 TNGNGLLVTVLTV
-465 VLGLLLRKRKSL
+465 VLGLLISKRKSL
-477 IASGRAATTFLG
+477 IASGRAASTFLG
-489 SLKNLSKF
+489 SLKNLSGF
-497 IGGVFNSRLMLL
+497 IAGVFNSRLMLL

-588 GKNYDTRDKWLQ
+588 GKNYGTRDKWLIHKGEQ
-600 NKAQKSGIKPK
+600 PYQPPK
-611 YPEKSFS
+611 NPEGSILESKRKYD
-618 EFKNRYGKLPSM
+618 EILNRPQRTRFA
-630 SSLPSTPN
+630 PPN
-638 RVGIPYANV
+638 RTTAQAINQP
-647 TSQNFQKTRPL
+647 RPL
-658 NIYLDGTL
+658 SIYLNGEL
-666 KYSTTIDDYAPSSSF
+666 KYSTQIDDYSPSPSY
-681 NLYDG
+681 NLHA

>member
-18 TTGLDSFNS
+18 TTGLDNFNS
-27 KLREVRGNTVV
+27 KLRDARGNTVV

-50 RSASSALDGVT
+50 RSASAALDGVT

-82 VATNVNL
+82 VATNVGL
-89 VEKALISIQN
+89 VEKALTSIQN

-109 RIHASVRAGE
+109 RIHASVKAGE
-119 PLWEKYRATVRAT
+119 PLWDKYRATVRAT

-150 TVSLRVNQGRGGNSG
+150 TVSLRVNQGRGGGSSDNS
-165 SGNQSTTRQTNNNS
+165 SSTRQTNNNNS

-185 GGRGDFSGGFFRSML
+185 GGRGEFSGGFFRSML

-205 AGGLPSAGFAVKETV
+205 AGGLPTAGFAAKEV
-220 QAGRERMKMSNIMTA
+220 VEAGRERIKMSNIMTA

-250 RAESNR
+250 RKESNR

-374 ELMSEMANKNSALDK
+374 ELMSAMANKNNALDK

-412 MNSGLDAFLGKVFD
+412 MTGGLDAMLSNIFD
-426 LLTGIVDHVE
+426 KLTSLVDILSEITTGAKGFKKAIDDLTG
-436 YLGSAYKTTFK
+436 
-447 ALNNF
+447 
-452 TNGNGVLITVLTV
+452 GNGLLSIALTLL
-465 VLGLLLRKRKSL
+465 LGLLFKNRKAIFSVAKN
-477 IASGRAATTFLG
+477 
-489 SLKNLSKF
+489 LKNFSGIAMLVTGF
-497 IGGVFNSRLMLL
+497 LNGGFGQ
-509 ARRFIW
+509 
-515 ITALI
+515 ALI
-520 EGIAF
+520 TIAKRF
-525 ASDQITKKLSGEA
+525 GWVGLAISGALILLQQFGKAIQDQKLGKWTWIDTLEAKLENFKLRWELMTLDMQVSWINLKHALSPNWWSSGKQEIFKYVGDINAKKLSSSSMPSKNAGSIAEKNQMQQAIQNA
-538 NWIDWLTMKFELLG
+538 NT
-552 LKIQTITMDARQSL
+552 AR
-566 QAFWYELTH
+566 
-575 FGEETFESAFYFG
+575 G
-588 GKNYDTRDKWLQ
+588 GD
-600 NKAQKSGIKPK
+600 
-611 YPEKSFS
+611 KSF
-618 EFKNRYGKLPSM
+618 P
-630 SSLPSTPN
+630 
-638 RVGIPYANV
+638 IPYASPNAFKNPIV
-647 TSQNFQKTRPL
+647 IN
-658 NIYLDGTL
+658 NINKFHFDENNKL
-666 KYSTTIDDYAPSSSF
+666 KYSNATADVMP
-681 NLYDG
+681 

>member
-150 TVSLRVNQGRGGNSG
+150 TVSLRVNQGRSGNS
-165 SGNQSTTRQTNNNS
+165 SSNQSNTRQTNNNS

-185 GGRGDFSGGFFRSML
+185 GGRWGDFSGGFFRSML

-220 QAGRERMKMSNIMTA
+220 QAGRERIKMSNIMTA

-261 TEMGLGFAKVMQSV
+261 TEMGMGFAKVMQSV

-359 KAGTVKAEDVLPRVA
+359 KAGTVKAEDVLLRVA

-407 FAENI
+407 FAESI
-412 MNSGLDAFLGKVFD
+412 MTGGLDAMLGEIFD
-426 LLTGIVDHVE
+426 KLTALVDILSEITTGAKEFKKSIDDLTG
-436 YLGSAYKTTFK
+436 
-447 ALNNF
+447 
-452 TNGNGVLITVLTV
+452 GNGLLSIALTI
-465 VLGLLLRKRKSL
+465 VLGLLFKKRKAVS
-477 IASGRAATTFLG
+477 SVT
-489 SLKNLSKF
+489 KNLKSF
-497 IGGVFNSRLMLL
+497 SGI
-509 ARRFIW
+509 ARIVTGFLNGRMGQ
-515 ITALI
+515 ALI
-520 EGIAF
+520 TIAKRF
-525 ASDQITKKLSGEA
+525 GWVGLAISGVLTLLQQFGKAMQDQKLGKWTWIDTLGAKLENFKLRWELMTLDMQVSWINLKHALDPTWWSSGNKETFRYFGDINAKKLSSSDILSKNAGNIAE
-538 NWIDWLTMKFELLG
+538 
-552 LKIQTITMDARQSL
+552 
-566 QAFWYELTH
+566 
-575 FGEETFESAFYFG
+575 
-588 GKNYDTRDKWLQ
+588 KNYMQ
-600 NKAQKSGIKPK
+600 QAIKNANAARGG
-611 YPEKSFS
+611 EKGS
-618 EFKNRYGKLPSM
+618 P
-630 SSLPSTPN
+630 
-638 RVGIPYANV
+638 IPYASPNA
-647 TSQNFQKTRPL
+647 FREKIMP
-658 NIYLDGTL
+658 I
-666 KYSTTIDDYAPSSSF
+666 TIHSF
-681 NLYDG
+681 NEFYFDKNNKLKRENVATDVVP

>member
-50 RSASSALDGVT
+50 RIASSALDGVT

-82 VATNVNL
+82 VAYNVNL
-89 VEKALISIQN
+89 VEKALTSIQN

-150 TVSLRVNQGRGGNSG
+150 TVSLRVNQGRGGNGG
-165 SGNQSTTRQTNNNS
+165 SGNQSNTRQTNNNS
-179 MFGGMF
+179 IFGGMF
-185 GGRGDFSGGFFRSML
+185 GGRGEFSGGFFRSML

-205 AGGLPSAGFAVKETV
+205 AGGLPTAGFAAKEV
-220 QAGRERMKMSNIMTA
+220 VDAGRERMKMSNIMTA

-250 RAESNR
+250 RTESNR

-261 TEMGLGFAKVMQSV
+261 TEMGLGFAKVMQAV

-315 FSKGKIEAEEE
+315 FSKGKIEADDE
-326 GQMAERGLPIKEL
+326 GQMAERGIPIKEL

-374 ELMSEMANKNSALDK
+374 ELMSAMANKNNALEK
-389 ALNQSVVKQQQ
+389 ALEQSSNKQQR

-412 MNSGLDAFLGKVFD
+412 MTGGLDAMLSNIFD
-426 LLTGIVDHVE
+426 KLTALVDILSEITAGAKGFKKSIDDLTG
-436 YLGSAYKTTFK
+436 
-447 ALNNF
+447 
-452 TNGNGVLITVLTV
+452 GNGLLSIALTI
-465 VLGLLLRKRKSL
+465 VLGLLFKKRKAVS
-477 IASGRAATTFLG
+477 SVT
-489 SLKNLSKF
+489 KNLKSF
-497 IGGVFNSRLMLL
+497 SGI
-509 ARRFIW
+509 ARIVTGFLNGRMGQ
-515 ITALI
+515 ALI
-520 EGIAF
+520 IITKRFGWVGLAISGVLTLLQQFGKAMQ
-525 ASDQITKKLSGEA
+525 DQKLGKWTWIDTLEAKLENFKLRWELMTLDMQVNWINLKHALDPTWWSSGKKETFRYFGDVNAKKLSSSDILSKNAGQQALKQQTQQAIKNAEA
-538 NWIDWLTMKFELLG
+538 S
-552 LKIQTITMDARQSL
+552 R
-566 QAFWYELTH
+566 
-575 FGEETFESAFYFG
+575 G
-588 GKNYDTRDKWLQ
+588 GG
-600 NKAQKSGIKPK
+600 NKSP
-611 YPEKSFS
+611 
-618 EFKNRYGKLPSM
+618 
-630 SSLPSTPN
+630 
-638 RVGIPYANV
+638 IPYASPNAFGKSIPKITINSMTNV
-647 TSQNFQKTRPL
+647 HIDK
-658 NIYLDGTL
+658 DGNT
-666 KYSTTIDDYAPSSSF
+666 KRTEATADVMP
-681 NLYDG
+681 